1 MEKPSVTSTFDV
13 GSSHSTAPHGPGGIP
28 SADDSGNVD
37 DPPPIPSAGSSRESV
52 LLNDKTQLGARDTKA
67 TNSITTVD
75 TADSGHISTIHA
87 HAHTLTHASVAS
99 VLGTTTE

>member
-1 MEKPSVTSTFDV
+1 MEKPSLTATFDV

-52 LLNDKTQLGARDTKA
+52 LMNDKSLPGARGTKT

-75 TADSGHISTIHA
+75 TADSAHISTINA
-87 HAHTLTHASVAS
+87 HAHTLTHSSVAS
-99 VLGTTTE
+99 VLGTTIE